1 VERSMAEIAGLL
13 AQANARIAPAQT
25 GRVPR
30 RTLADARRTLAQV
43 NADVQK
49 VDAAMRANDYLAAQ
63 PALKGVK
70 ERIEGV
76 IASLDAAAPAQS
88 SRRRR

>member
-1 VERSMAEIAGLL
+1 MAEIAGLL